1 MVASETAAHYDGSN
15 GRLEMLQE
23 LPKHDTVTRREPIHT
38 AGKMMLADLPK
49 NLPFVRKKPS
59 ISAICE
65 GKSSKVPYSEVCLVD
80 AF

>member
-49 NLPFVRKKPS
+49 TFHL
-59 ISAICE
+59 
-65 GKSSKVPYSEVCLVD
+65 
-80 AF
+80 